1 MQNSEICVLVT
12 GVGGGSAGREIMKAF
27 KLSKHKYK
35 IVAADMS
42 AKNPGLFET
51 KDRYLV
57 PPATSPDYIDYVLKL
72 CKKEDI
78 QVIAPGSDPEIEKI
92 SKNARLFEEQGIRV
106 LVNPWNIIK
115 LCVDKYELMNFLQ
128 SKNVKCPN
136 FFLFQNESDLK
147 KIDSYPVVIKPRFG
161 AGSRNVFVAQD
172 EEESLFFCRYLKK
185 YGAEPLIQ
193 KYVGSHDEE
202 FTIGVLYLDNGKL
215 VTSIAMKRILGS
227 GLSTRQIIE
236 EPQTKT
242 KYVIS
247 SGFSQG
253 LIDDF
258 KEIRLMGEKIAQ
270 ALQANGPINIQCRL
284 VDSKIMPFEINPRF
298 SGTTGARSLV
308 GYNEPDM
315 FCRYLFYN
323 EIPTQISYKHGYVMR
338 DLIETFISKE
348 DTESISRI

>member
-1 MQNSEICVLVT
+1 MQNSEIRVLIT
-12 GVGGGSAGREIMKAF
+12 GVGGGSVGREIMKAF

-35 IVAADMS
+35 IVSADMS
-42 AKNPGLFET
+42 AKSPGLFET

-57 PPATSPDYIDYVLKL
+57 PAATSSDYIDYMLKL
-72 CKKEDI
+72 CKKEVI
-78 QVIAPGSDPEIEKI
+78 QVIAPGSDPEIEQI
-92 SKNARLFEEQGIRV
+92 SKNIKLFEEQDIKV
-106 LVNPWNIIK
+106 LVNPWNVIK
-115 LCVDKYELMNFLQ
+115 MCVDKYELMNFLE
-128 SKNVKCPN
+128 SKNVKCPP
-136 FFLFQNESDLK
+136 FFLFENESDLK

-161 AGSRNVFVAQD
+161 AGSRNVSIAQD
-172 EEESLFFCRYLKK
+172 KEEAIFFSKYLKK

-193 KYVGSHDEE
+193 KYVGSHEEE

-215 VTSIAMKRILGS
+215 VTSIAMKRMLGS

-247 SGFSQG
+247 SGLSQG
-253 LIDDF
+253 QIDDF
-258 KEIRLMGEKIAQ
+258 KEIRLMGEKITKV
-270 ALQANGPINIQCRL
+270 LQANGPINIQCRL
-284 VDSKIMPFEINPRF
+284 VNSEIMPFEINPRF

-338 DLIETFISKE
+338 DLIETFISRE